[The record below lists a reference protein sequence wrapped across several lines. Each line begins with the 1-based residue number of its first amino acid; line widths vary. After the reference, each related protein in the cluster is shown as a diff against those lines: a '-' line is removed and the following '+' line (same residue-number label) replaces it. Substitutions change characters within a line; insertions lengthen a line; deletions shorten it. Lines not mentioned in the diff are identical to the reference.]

1 MSQIL
6 LVGKNGQIGWELHR
20 ILLNLAV
27 NVVAVGRGELDVTDQ
42 KAVLEIY
49 ETIKPDIVIN
59 ATGYND
65 VDAAERNISDATAVN
80 VIGNANLSQAA
91 SQSKAFYISYSSDYV
106 FDGRKNLPYTEADF
120 PNPINVYGKT
130 KLDGELAIRNS
141 GVHHLI
147 LRTSSVFSL
156 RRPCFLSNFLKQAQI
171 GAQIR
176 VRTDLVSSPTSARFL
191 AEIISRVIAM
201 GKSDHLGFLKEHA
214 GMYQLAGAG
223 SASRYEWAEE
233 IVDLLQMATKLIP
246 ASALDFPSGP
256 LRPAFSALDCSK
268 FVETFEIQPIT
279 WQELLKTTLKE
290 IS

>member
-20 ILLNLAV
+20 ILLNLSV
-27 NVVAVGRGELDVTDQ
+27 NVIAVGRGELDVTDQ
-42 KAVLEIY
+42 RAVLEVY
-49 ETIKPDIVIN
+49 EAIKPDIVIN

-80 VIGNANLSQAA
+80 VTGNANLSQAA
-91 SQSKAFYISYSSDYV
+91 RKSKAFYISYSSDYV
-106 FDGRKNLPYTEADF
+106 FDGQKNLAYTEADF

-156 RRPCFLSNFLKQAQI
+156 RRPCFLSNFLKKAAP
-171 GAQIR
+171 GAQIP
-176 VRTDLVSSPTSARFL
+176 VRADLVSSPTSAQFL
-191 AEIISRVIAM
+191 AESTAKIITGGEDDDV
-201 GKSDHLGFLKEHA
+201 DFLKDRA
-214 GMYQLAGAG
+214 GVYHLVGSG
-223 SASRYEWAEE
+223 SASRYEWAQA
-233 IVDLLQMATKLIP
+233 IQNLLELDVNLLP
-246 ASALDFPSGP
+246 ASSSDFPSGT
-256 LRPAFSALDCSK
+256 LRPAFSVLDPSK
-268 FVETFEIQPIT
+268 FVERFRIEIVS
-279 WQELLKTTLKE
+279 WQQLLKSTLKE